1 MILKKLLS
9 LTKLLTRSSNNS
21 VYAVYGSAVAQ
32 ARDPAFYLDVP
43 VPDTVDG
50 RFEMIILHVFLLID
64 RLRGQGDKAT
74 DLCQQ
79 LFDTLFDDMDR
90 SLREMGVGDLSVG
103 KKINTM
109 AEAFY
114 GRAGAYQDALDKEDR
129 EELTAALTRNIFPE
143 VSAENVSRD
152 GIEKL
157 ADYLVAN
164 RLELAGQAV
173 DDIIVGKI
181 TFVPLAPATESNQD
195 V

>member
-1 MILKKLLS
+1 
-9 LTKLLTRSSNNS
+9 
-21 VYAVYGSAVAQ
+21 
-32 ARDPAFYLDVP
+32 
-43 VPDTVDG
+43 
-50 RFEMIILHVFLLID
+50 MIILHVFLLID
-64 RLRGQGDKAT
+64 RLRGQGDKAAE
-74 DLCQQ
+74 LCQQ

-129 EELTAALTRNIFPE
+129 EELIGALTRNIFPE
-143 VSAENVSRD
+143 VSAEDVSRA

-157 ADYLVAN
+157 ADYLAAN
-164 RLELAGQAV
+164 RLELARQAV

>member
-9 LTKLLTRSSNNS
+9 LTKLLKRPDTET
-21 VYAVYGSAVAQ
+21 VFAVYGSAVAQ
-32 ARDPAFYLDVP
+32 AREPAFYLDVP

-64 RLRGQGDKAT
+64 RLRGQGDKAAEI
-74 DLCQQ
+74 CQQ

-114 GRAGAYQDALDKEDR
+114 GRAGAYQDALDNEDR
-129 EELTAALTRNIFPE
+129 DELIDALTRNIFPE
-143 VSAENVSRD
+143 VPAENIARD

-157 ADYLVAN
+157 ADYLAAN
-164 RLELAGQAV
+164 RTELASQAV
-173 DDIIVGKI
+173 DDLIEGKI
-181 TFVPLAPATESNQD
+181 TFVPLASATESNND

>member
-164 RLELAGQAV
+164 RLELARQAV

>member
-9 LTKLLTRSSNNS
+9 LTKLLTRPSNES
-21 VYAVYGSAVAQ
+21 VYAVYGNAVAQ
-32 ARDPAFYLDVP
+32 AREPAFYLDVP

-64 RLRGQGDKAT
+64 RLRGQGDKAA

-103 KKINTM
+103 KKINVM

-129 EELTAALTRNIFPE
+129 EELIGALTRNIFPE
-143 VSAENVSRD
+143 VSAEDVPRA

-157 ADYLVAN
+157 ADYLAAN

>member
-9 LTKLLTRSSNNS
+9 LTKLLKRPDTET
-21 VYAVYGSAVAQ
+21 VFAVYGSAVAQ
-32 ARDPAFYLDVP
+32 AREPAFYLDVP

-64 RLRGQGDKAT
+64 RLRGQGDKAAEI
-74 DLCQQ
+74 CQQ

-114 GRAGAYQDALDKEDR
+114 GRAGAYQDALDNEDR
-129 EELTAALTRNIFPE
+129 DELIDALTRNIFPE
-143 VSAENVSRD
+143 VPAENVARD

-157 ADYLVAN
+157 ADYLAAN
-164 RLELAGQAV
+164 RTELASQAV
-173 DDIIVGKI
+173 DDLIEGKI
-181 TFVPLAPATESNQD
+181 TFVPLASATESNND

>member
-129 EELTAALTRNIFPE
+129 EELIAALTRNIFPE
-143 VSAENVSRD
+143 VSTENVSRD
-152 GIEKL
+152 GIDKL

>member
-9 LTKLLTRSSNNS
+9 LTKLLTRSGNET

-32 ARDPAFYLDVP
+32 AREPAFYLDVP

-64 RLRGQGDKAT
+64 RLRGQGDKAA
-74 DLCQQ
+74 DLCQR

-103 KKINTM
+103 KKINVM

-114 GRAGAYQDALDKEDR
+114 GRAGAYQDALDSGDR
-129 EELTAALTRNIFPE
+129 DELIDALTRNIFPE
-143 VSAENVSRD
+143 EPAEKISRG
-152 GIEKL
+152 GIELL
-157 ADYLVAN
+157 ADYLTAN
-164 RLELAGQAV
+164 RIGLASQTV
-173 DDIIVGKI
+173 DDVIAGKI
-181 TFVPLAPATESNQD
+181 TFVPLAPATESTPD

>member
-129 EELTAALTRNIFPE
+129 EELIAALTRNIFPE

>member
-9 LTKLLTRSSNNS
+9 LTKLLKRPDTETAF
-21 VYAVYGSAVAQ
+21 AVYGSVVAQ
-32 ARDPAFYLDVP
+32 AREPAFYLDVP

-64 RLRGQGDKAT
+64 RLRGQGDKAAE
-74 DLCQQ
+74 LCQQ

-129 EELTAALTRNIFPE
+129 EELIGALTRNIFPE
-143 VSAENVSRD
+143 VSAEDVSRA

-157 ADYLVAN
+157 ADYLAAN
-164 RLELAGQAV
+164 RLELARQAV

>member
-9 LTKLLTRSSNNS
+9 LTKLLKRSSNES

-32 ARDPAFYLDVP
+32 AREPAFYLDVP

-74 DLCQQ
+74 ELCQQ

-129 EELTAALTRNIFPE
+129 EELIGALTRNILPE
-143 VSAENVSRD
+143 VSAEDVSRE

-157 ADYLVAN
+157 ADYLTAN

>member
-9 LTKLLTRSSNNS
+9 LTKLLKRPDTETAF
-21 VYAVYGSAVAQ
+21 AVYGSVVAQ
-32 ARDPAFYLDVP
+32 AREPAFYLDVP

-64 RLRGQGDKAT
+64 RLRGQGDKAAE
-74 DLCQQ
+74 LCQQ

-114 GRAGAYQDALDKEDR
+114 GRAGAYQDALDKDDR
-129 EELTAALTRNIFPE
+129 EELIGALTRNIFPE
-143 VSAENVSRD
+143 VSAEDVSRA

-157 ADYLVAN
+157 ADYLAAN
-164 RLELAGQAV
+164 RLELARQAV

>member
-9 LTKLLTRSSNNS
+9 LTKLLKRPDTETAF
-21 VYAVYGSAVAQ
+21 AVYGSVVAQ
-32 ARDPAFYLDVP
+32 AREPAFYLDVP

-64 RLRGQGDKAT
+64 RLRGQGDKAAE
-74 DLCQQ
+74 LCQQ

-114 GRAGAYQDALDKEDR
+114 GRAGAYQDALDNEDR
-129 EELTAALTRNIFPE
+129 EELVGALTRNIFPE
-143 VSAENVSRD
+143 VSAEDVSRV

-157 ADYLVAN
+157 ADYLTAN
-164 RLELAGQAV
+164 RLELARQAV
-173 DDIIVGKI
+173 DDLIVGKI

>member
-9 LTKLLTRSSNNS
+9 LTKLLKRPDTETAF
-21 VYAVYGSAVAQ
+21 AVYGSVVAQ
-32 ARDPAFYLDVP
+32 AREPAFYLDVP

-64 RLRGQGDKAT
+64 RLRGQGDKAAE
-74 DLCQQ
+74 LCQQ

-114 GRAGAYQDALDKEDR
+114 GRAGAYQDALDNEDR
-129 EELTAALTRNIFPE
+129 EELVGALTRNIFPE
-143 VSAENVSRD
+143 VSAEDVSRV
-152 GIEKL
+152 GIERL
-157 ADYLVAN
+157 ADYLTAN
-164 RLELAGQAV
+164 RLELARQAV
-173 DDIIVGKI
+173 DDLIVGKI

>member
-9 LTKLLTRSSNNS
+9 LTKLLKRSSNES

-32 ARDPAFYLDVP
+32 AREPAFYLDVP

-64 RLRGQGDKAT
+64 RLRGQGDKAA

-129 EELTAALTRNIFPE
+129 EELIGALTRNIFPE
-143 VSAENVSRD
+143 VSAEDVSRA

-157 ADYLVAN
+157 ADYLTAN
-164 RLELAGQAV
+164 RLALAGQAV

>member
-74 DLCQQ
+74 VLCQQ